1 MTINVV
7 EDLSRSERDAKYKR
21 IIKQHKQ
28 MRQKNFDEVTGQN
41 NLERITSEIQRP
53 TTDVMGKI
61 SDEFKNLMAPGQQP
75 ETQQTQSP
83 DPQQP
88 QQSTYSSKFQKI
100 ILSYKTYMRNKPAL
114 ETFTKSI
121 ESLDDRADVTIPFSK
136 YLIATKNEQ
145 KIDNKLGFRAG
156 VNNISL
162 GRDFANIVFK
172 FYKGKDMSLYIS
184 YSDGNEIRGPVLL
197 TAGLFYLL
205 RYTYHEVFSGLVQK
219 RDLRVY
225 HDILEFA
232 GYPKKILTTKG
243 KFPSDWTV
251 TRKTEK
257 YAKYAKYKTAEKG
270 QVYDA
275 LIPPDT
281 SDEVGP
287 SKTSQ
292 SGKGLSHISSSKT
305 DNMLKAN
312 KEGKF
317 GSLYI
322 DMNKLRSKFVL
333 IATKN
338 GKQKMNIKLTKKQA
352 EDLYDLLT
360 KRFNTKKSYTGKSL
374 QVFEDLRNKSDLP
387 VIGVHSHKKNLTGNS
402 HKYYDDADLK
412 RKLEILIAS
421 RRAGSDSPKFLEEI
435 TSILDVLLGRKI
447 IDIADY
453 NTALKAL
460 KQI

>member
-1 MTINVV
+1 MTINVL

-21 IIKQHKQ
+21 IIKQHEQ
-28 MRQKNFDEVTGQN
+28 MRVKNFHEVTGQN
-41 NLERITSEIQRP
+41 NLERLTTEIQRP
-53 TTDVMGKI
+53 TTDAMEKI
-61 SDEFKNLMAPGQQP
+61 SDEFKNLMTPGQQP
-75 ETQQTQSP
+75 QTQQTQP
-83 DPQQP
+83 QDAQQP
-88 QQSTYSSKFQKI
+88 QKPPNSNKFQNT
-100 ILSYKTYMRNKPAL
+100 ILTYVSYMLDKPAL
-114 ETFTKSI
+114 RAFTKSI

-145 KIDNKLGFRAG
+145 KIDNKLGFRVG
-156 VNNISL
+156 VNNINL

-184 YSDGNEIRGPVLL
+184 YSDGNEIRGPVILS
-197 TAGLFYLL
+197 AGLFYLL
-205 RYTYHEVFSGLVQK
+205 RYTNHLSSGLVHK

-232 GYPKKILTTKG
+232 GYPRKILTARG
-243 KFPSDWTV
+243 KFPSDWTM
-251 TRKTEK
+251 TRKSEK
-257 YAKYAKYKTAEKG
+257 YVKYAKYKTAEKG
-270 QVYDA
+270 KVYDA

-281 SDEVGP
+281 GDEVGP
-287 SKTSQ
+287 SKTPQ
-292 SGKGLSHISSSKT
+292 SGAGMDNISSSKT

-338 GKQKMNIKLTKKQA
+338 GKQKLNIKLTKKQA

-402 HKYYDDADLK
+402 HQYYDDADLK

-421 RRAGSDSPKFLEEI
+421 HRAGSDSPKFLEEI
-435 TSILDVLLGRKI
+435 TSILDVMLGRKI

-453 NTALKAL
+453 KTALKAL